1 MNGFYSGALERLS
14 SQPGVV
20 AAGLINWRPLGNMLL
35 RGTVTA
41 EDQAGSEVKSWAAKP
56 LISPGYFEAMGVPL
70 RAGRVFTAADRENAP
85 PVAIISERL
94 ARQFWG
100 EQNAVGRRLNADL
113 PGVAP
118 WVTVV
123 GVVGDIRQS
132 TLAEEPPPA
141 VYLPYLQVPRTFF
154 LQFMTFVVRTQSEP
168 ASMAEVLRQSVSE
181 VDPNLPVYQVATMDE
196 VVWASVAEPRFQ
208 TLLLG
213 VFSALALLLAAI
225 GIYGVMSYSVASSVR
240 EIGVRLALG
249 ARAQDVAAMFVRRG
263 LVLTAAGLALGVA
276 GALAL
281 TRLLSSMLYSV
292 TATDPV
298 AFAAALFV
306 LVVAA
311 LLASYAPARRAA
323 AVDPAVALRHE

>member
-1 MNGFYSGALERLS
+1 
-14 SQPGVV
+14 
-20 AAGLINWRPLGNMLL
+20 
-35 RGTVTA
+35 
-41 EDQAGSEVKSWAAKP
+41 
-56 LISPGYFEAMGVPL
+56 
-70 RAGRVFTAADRENAP
+70 
-85 PVAIISERL
+85 
-94 ARQFWG
+94 
-100 EQNAVGRRLNADL
+100 
-113 PGVAP
+113 
-118 WVTVV
+118 
-123 GVVGDIRQS
+123 
-132 TLAEEPPPA
+132 
-141 VYLPYLQVPRTFF
+141 
-154 LQFMTFVVRTQSEP
+154 
-168 ASMAEVLRQSVSE
+168 MAEVLRQSVSE